1 MYRVAI
7 TCSFSISA
15 KNICHVLQEEIEKK
29 QLNIEVEA
37 FHTED
42 CSKVIGNY
50 DLVLLMPQIRYNL
63 KNISKLLKPIE
74 TKVITNEQINHINDL
89 LDVIIEIKIHCS
101 FLIIIIMINLINEIF
116 IFFLIFFKHHNIIS
130 DMGFF
135 FIDGKNHAI
144 RHLTLSFNRKI
155 RSIRR

>member
-7 TCSFSISA
+7 ICSFSISA
-15 KNICHVLQEEIEKK
+15 KISVMFCKKKLKK

-50 DLVLLMPQIRYNL
+50 DLVLLMPQIRYNF

-89 LDVIIEIKIHCS
+89 LDVIIESKEQC
-101 FLIIIIMINLINEIF
+101 
-116 IFFLIFFKHHNIIS
+116 K
-130 DMGFF
+130 
-135 FIDGKNHAI
+135 K
-144 RHLTLSFNRKI
+144 
-155 RSIRR
+155 

>member
-7 TCSFSISA
+7 ICSFSISA

-50 DLVLLMPQIRYNL
+50 DLVLLMPQIRYNF

-74 TKVITNEQINHINDL
+74 TKVITNEQINQFVNDIQKESALSNQTIDKSVL
-89 LDVIIEIKIHCS
+89 LSTIDSLKRTFPVTLFITL
-101 FLIIIIMINLINEIF
+101 FLYSL
-116 IFFLIFFKHHNIIS
+116 L
-130 DMGFF
+130 
-135 FIDGKNHAI
+135 
-144 RHLTLSFNRKI
+144 LVQY
-155 RSIRR
+155 